1 MHDLTRDMGRVLE
14 AVEQNYKT
22 QESLWKVM
30 NQNKR
35 DISSITAE
43 LKVLTKSIQHLEATV
58 LELKTESQEYQAK
71 FQKLHS
77 EYLNN
82 KRWLRGIVGVL
93 STVLPLVISQVYSK
107 LEEIKHV
114 DTRLNSVE
122 WIVKRETD
130 EPFKQIF
137 ESVKE

>member
-35 DISSITAE
+35 DISSITVE
-43 LKVLTKSIQHLEATV
+43 LKVLTKSIQHLESV
-58 LELKTESQEYQAK
+58 VHDLKVESQEYQDS
-71 FQKLHS
+71 FQELHA

-82 KRWLRGIVGVL
+82 KRWIRGIVGVL
-93 STVLPLVISQVYSK
+93 ATVLPLILSQVHSK
-107 LEEIKHV
+107 LEELKHV

-130 EPFKQIF
+130 EPIHRIF

>member
-58 LELKTESQEYQAK
+58 LELKTESQEYRTK

-82 KRWLRGIVGVL
+82 KRWIRGIVGVL

>member
-58 LELKTESQEYQAK
+58 LELKTESQEYQTK

-82 KRWLRGIVGVL
+82 KRWIRGIVGVL